1 MKYLRRRYY
10 FLLQNQIKDLQTW
23 QVPLNFQ
30 YTEQNQKYI
39 KVPTKEIIQSQD
51 KTTIFIK
58 IKE

>member
-1 MKYLRRRYY
+1 MSTVVKYTGNSETLE
-10 FLLQNQIKDLQTW
+10 
-23 QVPLNFQ
+23 LNFQ

-39 KVPTKEIIQSQD
+39 KVQTKEVIQSQD